1 MRATPCGRRRLRGM
15 SRRGGLGLPLA
26 DRVAVGRTSA
36 PGPTDV
42 PPAPADC
49 PARHC
54 WVLDPADGAHVRRP
68 GLLVQWRRTPL
79 GAWEGRVLYLAA
91 LRAGDWAVVEEWV
104 PAPLVTA
111 AEEAP

>member
-1 MRATPCGRRRLRGM
+1 MNK
-15 SRRGGLGLPLA
+15 RGGMRMTMSQ
-26 DRVAVGRTSA
+26 RVAAGRA
-36 PGPTDV
+36 GEPGP
-42 PPAPADC
+42 APHAEEC

-104 PAPLVTA
+104 PAPLVSA
-111 AEEAP
+111 AGEAP